1 MVSNGIMNTQIN
13 VRLPEKMLVSAQTY
27 VEKHGFNTVQ
37 DFIKELM
44 REKLFEEPTISKE
57 ELNLIKNL
65 IEVNEKKNLYGT
77 EAELFNKLRR

>member
-1 MVSNGIMNTQIN
+1 MVSIDIMNTQIN

-27 VEKHGFNTVQ
+27 IEKYGFNTIQ

-44 REKLFEEPTISKE
+44 REKLFEEPKITKQ
-57 ELNLIKNL
+57 ELTLVKKL
-65 IEVNEKKNLYGT
+65 IEVSEKKNLYGS

>member
-1 MVSNGIMNTQIN
+1 MVSTGIMNTQIN

-44 REKLFEEPTISKE
+44 REKLFEEPAISKE
-57 ELNLIKNL
+57 ELTLVKKL
-65 IEVNEKKNLYGT
+65 IEASEKKNLYGT

>member
-1 MVSNGIMNTQIN
+1 MVSTGIMNTQIN

-44 REKLFEEPTISKE
+44 REKLFEEATISKE
-57 ELNLIKNL
+57 ELTLVKKLIAAS
-65 IEVNEKKNLYGT
+65 EKKNLYGT
-77 EAELFNKLRR
+77 EAELFSKLRR

>member
-1 MVSNGIMNTQIN
+1 MNTQIN

-57 ELNLIKNL
+57 ELTLVKKL
-65 IEVNEKKNLYGT
+65 IEASEKKNLYGT

>member
-1 MVSNGIMNTQIN
+1 MVSTGIMNTQIN

-27 VEKHGFNTVQ
+27 IEKHGFNTVQ
-37 DFIKELM
+37 DLIKELM

-57 ELNLIKNL
+57 ELTLVKKL
-65 IEVNEKKNLYGT
+65 IEASEKKNLYGT

>member
-1 MVSNGIMNTQIN
+1 MVSTGIMNTQIN

-44 REKLFEEPTISKE
+44 REKLFEESAISKE
-57 ELNLIKNL
+57 ELTLVKKL
-65 IEVNEKKNLYGT
+65 IEASEKKNLYGT

>member
-1 MVSNGIMNTQIN
+1 MVSTGIMNTQIN

-37 DFIKELM
+37 DLIKELM

-57 ELNLIKNL
+57 ELTLVKKL
-65 IEVNEKKNLYGT
+65 IEASEKKNLYGT
-77 EAELFNKLRR
+77 EAELFNKLKR